1 MKNNLLKTIAILTT
15 GAMLLAGCGA
25 KDTASNADTAVS
37 QSEAVMPEETVTQGE
52 TAVQEETVSGETAV
66 ADSETEPVSLTI
78 LAAASLTDVCD
89 ELKTRFE
96 AENPNIS
103 ISISYGGS
111 GALQTQIEEGAPADV
126 FMSAAQKQMTALDEE
141 GLMDSDSIL
150 NLLENKVV
158 LIVPKD
164 SDTSV
169 TSFEDVATDAVTMV
183 GLGEPGSVPVG
194 QYSEEIFESLGI
206 LDEVAA
212 KANYGSDVRTVLSW
226 VETSAVDC
234 GVVYAT
240 DAYTTEDVE
249 IICEAPE
256 GSCQQVIYPVGVVA
270 ASEYPDEAA
279 AWIEFIQ
286 SDESMELFA
295 SYGFSDAR

>member
-1 MKNNLLKTIAILTT
+1 MKNNILKTIALLTT

-25 KDTASNADTAVS
+25 KETTSTDTAAV
-37 QSEAVMPEETVTQGE
+37 PEETT
-52 TAVQEETVSGETAV
+52 VQNVDADPAP
-66 ADSETEPVSLTI
+66 ADSDEQVELTV

-89 ELKTRFE
+89 ELKARYE
-96 AENPNIS
+96 AENQNVT

-126 FMSAAQKQMTALDEE
+126 FMSAALKQMTALDEE
-141 GLMDSDSIL
+141 GLMDSDSIVE
-150 NLLENKVV
+150 LLENKVV

-169 TSFEDVATDAVTMV
+169 NSFEDAATDAVTMIA
-183 GLGEPGSVPVG
+183 LGEPGSVPVG

-206 LDEVAA
+206 IDTVKE

-240 DAYTTEDVE
+240 DAYTSEDVE

-256 GSCQQVIYPVGVVA
+256 GSCKQVIYPVGVVA
-270 ASEYPDEAA
+270 ASEHPDVAA
-279 AWIEFIQ
+279 DWLAFIQ
-286 SDESMELFA
+286 SDESMELFE